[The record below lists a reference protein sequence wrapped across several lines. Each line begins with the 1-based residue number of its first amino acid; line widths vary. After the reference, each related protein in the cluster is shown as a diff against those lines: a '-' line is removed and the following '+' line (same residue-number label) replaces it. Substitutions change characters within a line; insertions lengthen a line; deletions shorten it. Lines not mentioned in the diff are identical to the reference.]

1 MLWSKPL
8 QQFFILTYH
17 LYHSIT
23 FPQKV
28 ILEVE
33 VYVCPCRCEGMGNMN
48 VHGVSEGVYVWM
60 KVCVCV
66 RVRVCALR
74 YGSHE
79 GICILLRV
87 LMTNKKTGGPP
98 PW

>member
-1 MLWSKPL
+1 M
-8 QQFFILTYH
+8 
-17 LYHSIT
+17 
-23 FPQKV
+23 
-28 ILEVE
+28 
-33 VYVCPCRCEGMGNMN
+33 C
-48 VHGVSEGVYVWM
+48 VHGDVKAWGIGRCVGCLKVRRVSKGVYVWM

-66 RVRVCALR
+66 HVCVCVLG

-87 LMTNKKTGGPP
+87 HITNSKTGGPP